1 MLILFWPKSRA
12 MCRNLRGGVD
22 VDAHQG
28 LKPAF
33 LMAFGRHGCSH
44 ALPKS
49 VVSAPEIR
57 HPRVDIIS

>member
-12 MCRNLRGGVD
+12 MCRNLRSGAD

-33 LMAFGRHGCSH
+33 LMVFGRHG
-44 ALPKS
+44 
-49 VVSAPEIR
+49 
-57 HPRVDIIS
+57 